1 MRETRNAQ
9 ASIFDFYCKHE
20 QGVLLKS
27 LSDLLDEHSCILNL
41 IEQNFD
47 KPNVAHTGA
56 CGLSLESIFRCM
68 LLKKILKVS
77 YRKLAF
83 HLCDSPTFRCF
94 ARLREGQ
101 TPGHSTLQATIRRVS
116 PQTIERINQLLMAQ
130 WVVQDKLSIDTLRI
144 DSTVVQSNILSPRD
158 SQLLDDGVRVLS
170 RLMAQSRQRTGVKLR
185 FCDQRKRSK
194 SLAFRLFHA
203 KKTEKEAL
211 YPTLLRCVGTT
222 LRQIG
227 KACDKVK
234 LEACDAQ
241 PVTAWIQEVQHYRS
255 LLLRV
260 VDQTQRRVF
269 NDEKVPAAEK
279 IVSLFEPHTDIIV
292 KGQRDVMYGHKI
304 NLATQRDG
312 FVTYLNIEHGNPSDK
327 ILYLPVLEACHEDY
341 GQLPVATVADGGYAS
356 QANVE
361 QARTSG
367 VKQSVFNKPVG
378 LGLHQMGVKRK
389 TFESLKKFRAG
400 IEGNISELKRAF
412 DMAKA
417 TWKGHEGFK
426 AYVWSSVLSY
436 NLIRMIRFSSA

>member
-1 MRETRNAQ
+1 
-9 ASIFDFYCKHE
+9 
-20 QGVLLKS
+20 
-27 LSDLLDEHSCILNL
+27 
-41 IEQNFD
+41 
-47 KPNVAHTGA
+47 
-56 CGLSLESIFRCM
+56 
-68 LLKKILKVS
+68 
-77 YRKLAF
+77 
-83 HLCDSPTFRCF
+83 
-94 ARLREGQ
+94 
-101 TPGHSTLQATIRRVS
+101 
-116 PQTIERINQLLMAQ
+116 MAQ
-130 WVVQDKLSIDTLRI
+130 WLVQDKFSIDTLRI

-211 YPTLLRCVGTT
+211 YPTLLTRVGTT

-279 IVSLFEPHTDIIV
+279 IVSVFEPHTDIIV

-304 NLATQRDG
+304 NLATQRGDG
-312 FVTYLNIEHGNPSDK
+312 FVTYLNIEHGNP
-327 ILYLPVLEACHEDY
+327 L
-341 GQLPVATVADGGYAS
+341 GQNTVPAS
-356 QANVE
+356 
-361 QARTSG
+361 T
-367 VKQSVFNKPVG
+367 
-378 LGLHQMGVKRK
+378 
-389 TFESLKKFRAG
+389 
-400 IEGNISELKRAF
+400 
-412 DMAKA
+412 
-417 TWKGHEGFK
+417 
-426 AYVWSSVLSY
+426 
-436 NLIRMIRFSSA
+436 